1 MNERER
7 AWLALRRVERQASTA
22 SAAIDAETGLDEERG
37 FVTTAVR
44 GALRWRPKLDYLI
57 VKLAKRKIA
66 SLDPDVATLLRLAL
80 YELLEMETPSWAA
93 VNEHVGIAARRFPH
107 AKGFVNAVL
116 RNATRKPLADLLP
129 QEADVEANAV
139 RTGHPSW
146 LLRRWIGRFGEERAM
161 RIAEADQE
169 PSYPDLVVN
178 TRRLSMED
186 ASALLR
192 ERGVN
197 ATRSPLGVPVFRLRQ
212 STAAV
217 RPEIDA
223 GLFHPMDEGS
233 VVVAWTVGPGSV
245 LDLAAAPGGKSIV
258 LDLRGRDV
266 VSHDVSLGRLLTLR
280 RLRGRFAG
288 GPGKI
293 VWGDGAAAPFR
304 KRFASVLVDAPCS
317 ASGTLRKNPEVKLRL
332 SEERIVAC
340 VPAQRAL
347 LEAAAELAGREIVY
361 ATCSLEVEE
370 NAELV
375 VDFLR
380 RHPEFE
386 RFDLSERLPEEVRGA
401 VVEGELVLTP
411 DWGTDGFTVTGL
423 RRRESRRSSAPVEEA
438 ERNVER

>member
-7 AWLALRRVERQASTA
+7 AYLALRRVERQASTA
-22 SAAIDAETGLDEERG
+22 SAAIDAETGHDEERG

-57 VKLAKRKIA
+57 VRLAKRKVA

-80 YELLEMETPSWAA
+80 YELLEMDTPSWAA
-93 VNEHVGIAARRFPH
+93 VNEHVAIAARRFPR

-129 QEADVEANAV
+129 QDTDVEALAV

-146 LLRRWIGRFGEERAM
+146 LLRRWIGRFGEERAV

-169 PSYPDLVVN
+169 PSYPDLLVN
-178 TRRLSMED
+178 TSRLSMD
-186 ASALLR
+186 KAAALLR
-192 ERGVN
+192 ERAVD
-197 ATRSPLGVPVFRLRQ
+197 ATLSPLGVPVFRLRQ

-217 RPEIDA
+217 TAEIEA

-233 VVVAWTVGPGSV
+233 VLVAWAVGPGSV

-258 LDLRGRDV
+258 LELLGRDV
-266 VSHDVSLGRLLTLR
+266 VSHDMSLARVLTLR
-280 RLRGRFAG
+280 RLRGRMAEKE
-288 GPGKI
+288 PKI
-293 VWGDGAAAPFR
+293 VVGDGAAPPFR
-304 KRFASVLVDAPCS
+304 GRFESVLVDAPCS
-317 ASGTLRKNPEVKLRL
+317 ASGTLRKNPEVKVRL
-332 SEERIVAC
+332 SEERIAAC

-347 LEAAAELAGREIVY
+347 LEAAAGLAQREIVY

-375 VDFLR
+375 DDFLR

-386 RFDLSERLPEEVRGA
+386 RFDLSERLPAQVRSA
-401 VVEGELVLTP
+401 VVERELVLTP
-411 DWGTDGFTVTGL
+411 DWGTDGFTVTAL
-423 RRRESRRSSAPVEEA
+423 RRRDSRP
-438 ERNVER
+438 